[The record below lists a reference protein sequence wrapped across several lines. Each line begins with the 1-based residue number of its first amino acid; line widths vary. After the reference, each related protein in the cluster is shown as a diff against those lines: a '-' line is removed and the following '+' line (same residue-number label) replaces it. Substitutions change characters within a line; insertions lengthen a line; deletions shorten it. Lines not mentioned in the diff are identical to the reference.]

1 MLWDDLNVPYQSKI
15 TVLVTMILARGPRR
29 DASGSTFVDVV
40 DSFVLQS
47 SRRPSDGLVDNEA
60 CAYARNKAEL
70 VFAPTSQHFAMIG
83 R

>member
-40 DSFVLQS
+40 
-47 SRRPSDGLVDNEA
+47 R
-60 CAYARNKAEL
+60 
-70 VFAPTSQHFAMIG
+70 
-83 R
+83 